1 MADAKEF
8 NPNRLSFDQGLE
20 RIQRALDYV
29 KLDAR
34 EQIVTSKDPLSIKL
48 RGMLEV
54 DNIPDGFKKWQL
66 PVYLD
71 QPSQL
76 FISVGAPGTKVGRHS
91 HDEGDGIRFIAGG
104 SIFYQGQELTAGD
117 WMFIPKGRSYEFD
130 VGPVGALMCYCYCC
144 CCA

>member
-1 MADAKEF
+1 MSNENEF
-8 NPNRLSFDQGLE
+8 NPNRLTFDQGLE
-20 RIQRALDYV
+20 RIRKALDYV
-29 KLDAR
+29 NLDTR
-34 EQIVTSKDPLSIKL
+34 EQIVTSKNPLSVKL

-76 FISVGAPGTKVGRHS
+76 FISVGTPGTKVGRHS

-117 WMFIPKGRSYEFD
+117 WMFIPKGHPYEFD
-130 VGPVGALMCYCYCC
+130 VGPVGAIMCYCYCC